1 MRKGCVFLIIILLTS
16 KVGISQWM
24 WQNPE
29 PHGYLLWGVYFLND
43 KIGWACGL
51 YGVVQ
56 RTTNGGLTY
65 TYQQIDS
72 VQLTSVYFLNEMT
85 GYISGCVGRLYR
97 TTDGGTTY
105 TLIRNGPTDVIYRL
119 IFTDSLHGWAWGGTV
134 ANTGFI
140 LYTTNGGWNWQ
151 TQYTTTYGDVTS
163 LSFLNSNTGYGCLY
177 MGGAIIKTTNGG
189 MNWVQICDSTMI
201 SPHIICFLNETTGI
215 MGGYYTAEVMK
226 TTNGGYNWYH
236 IYNTFFQTYID
247 DIAFVN
253 ESTGFLSTGPY
264 DVYSSPSYILK
275 STDAGENWFL
285 SLTSTEGGEFYPSL
299 TVKLAPVIRAVGD
312 FGTSVVSYDN
322 GVNWEREHFVTYA
335 DLRRVIFLD
344 AQTGWAWGDYISSCD
359 VLKTTDGGE
368 NWSVKFNSAN
378 KVGSIYFLTMNNGFY
393 TNSAGEIFKTTDGG
407 NNWVRI
413 YQLANNYLTDIYFI
427 NSMTGWV
434 CGDSGRVL
442 RTTDG
447 GQSWEYQSVGYNYW
461 LIRIKFFDSNSGWV
475 LANYSKIFR
484 TTNGGQNWNAINLS
498 SNFYFYSMSFPSDS
512 VGFVGSDGWIYKT
525 TNRGI
530 NWSVIYLGV
539 NQSYTSLQFLNENT
553 GFAWASGG
561 HFFRT
566 TNSGVNWQHYHMIR
580 TVTMNGDLFFLNEL
594 TGWHVGDV
602 GTILKTTNG
611 GTVFITRRGEIIPSG
626 YELFQNYPNPFNSV
640 TRIKYTLPK
649 NSSVKLEVYDI
660 LGRRVKLL
668 VDGKQDRG
676 SYEVIFLADE
686 LSSGVYLYRLEVDG
700 RHIQTRKMILLK

>member
-1 MRKGCVFLIIILLTS
+1 MRKGYVFLIIILLTS

-29 PHGYLLWGVYFLND
+29 PHGYTLTALHFINPLT
-43 KIGWACGL
+43 GWMCGIR
-51 YGVVQ
+51 GVVQ
-56 RTTNGGLTY
+56 KTTDRGATY
-65 TYQQIDS
+65 HYQFIDTT
-72 VQLTSVYFLNEMT
+72 QLTSIYFFNER
-85 GYISGCVGRLYR
+85 VGFVAGPFGRIYR
-97 TTDGGTTY
+97 TVDGGSTY
-105 TLIRNGPTDVIYRL
+105 NIIRSNSNEVLFRL
-119 IFTDSLHGWAWGGTV
+119 IFTDSLNGWSCGWLGGSGGGIILHTTDGGYQWTTQMNV
-134 ANTGFI
+134 SDGDVLGLSFINTNTGFACTNQSGKI
-140 LYTTNGGWNWQ
+140 L
-151 TQYTTTYGDVTS
+151 
-163 LSFLNSNTGYGCLY
+163 
-177 MGGAIIKTTNGG
+177 KTTNSGQNWTEVYKNPSTNFWTINFVNQNVGFAAGFGG
-189 MNWVQICDSTMI
+189 VLVRTTDGGSNWQLITSNLFKYYIFDI
-201 SPHIICFLNETTGI
+201 KFLNE
-215 MGGYYTAEVMK
+215 
-226 TTNGGYNWYH
+226 N
-236 IYNTFFQTYID
+236 
-247 DIAFVN
+247 
-253 ESTGFLSTGPY
+253 TGFLSTSGFYYYY
-264 DVYSSPSYILK
+264 DPSLILKTTDKGTSWFPSYQ
-275 STDAGENWFL
+275 
-285 SLTSTEGGEFYPSL
+285 STEMGEFC
-299 TVKLAPVIRAVGD
+299 LALFVNVSGMIRAVGD
-312 FGTSVVSYDN
+312 MGTSVVSYDN

-407 NNWVRI
+407 DNWVRI
-413 YQLANNYLTDIYFI
+413 YQLANNYLADIYFI
-427 NSMTGWV
+427 DSMTGWV

-530 NWSVIYLGV
+530 NWSAINLGS
-539 NQSYTSLQFLNENT
+539 NSRCSSIDFNNNST
-553 GFAWASGG
+553 GYAFACGG
-561 HFFRT
+561 NFYRT
-566 TNSGVNWQHYHMIR
+566 TNNGVNWQSIVLR
-580 TVTMNGDLFFLNEL
+580 EIDFGCGDLFFLDHN
-594 TGWHVGDV
+594 TGWLAGSG

-611 GTVFITRRGEIIPSG
+611 GTVFITRSGEIIPSG

-649 NSSVKLEVYDI
+649 SSSVKLEVYDI
-660 LGRRVKLL
+660 LGRRIKLL

-686 LSSGVYLYRLEVDG
+686 LSSGVYFYRLEVDG